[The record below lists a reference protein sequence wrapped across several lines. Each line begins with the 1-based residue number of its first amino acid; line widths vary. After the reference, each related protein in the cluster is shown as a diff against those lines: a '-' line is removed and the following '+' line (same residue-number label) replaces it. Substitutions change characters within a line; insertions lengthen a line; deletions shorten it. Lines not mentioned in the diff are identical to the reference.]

1 MMKTFICSLGITKFR
16 TVLLIIYDDK
26 EDITFDFDDMMTVEE
41 GLYVSTEVTNFNILS
56 VVICFVNITKCI
68 DIIR

>member
-1 MMKTFICSLGITKFR
+1 
-16 TVLLIIYDDK
+16 LLIIYDDK